1 MFIIMNFLDI
11 AKRRYTT
18 KRYTNNE
25 KIEED
30 KINTLKHILRL
41 SPSSINSQP
50 WRFIFV
56 SDEERSEE
64 HTSELQ
70 SRENLVCRLLLEKKK
85 NKHMTRVYIV
95 TKVR

>member
-1 MFIIMNFLDI
+1 MNFLDI

-41 SPSSINSQP
+41 SPSSIN
-50 WRFIFV
+50 V
-56 SDEERSEE
+56 
-64 HTSELQ
+64 
-70 SRENLVCRLLLEKKK
+70 NLGDLFLFPMKKLK
-85 NKHMTRVYIV
+85 RNWQTLFFGMQRKLMRQVI
-95 TKVR
+95 